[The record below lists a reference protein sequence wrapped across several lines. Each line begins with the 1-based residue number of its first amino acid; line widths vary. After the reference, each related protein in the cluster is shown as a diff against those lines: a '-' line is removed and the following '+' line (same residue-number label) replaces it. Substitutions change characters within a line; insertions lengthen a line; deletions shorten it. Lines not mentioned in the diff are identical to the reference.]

1 MGALLE
7 GLSAGPSTSRA
18 RTGIVRYRHW
28 DTGGPPDVAFEAGR
42 CEIGTDDLVV
52 AKSMGTMV
60 LLEAVALGQLPAEV
74 VLIGTP
80 VKGYSDTQVA
90 QLKALAAACPCLF
103 IQQSDDFTGSHAE
116 LVSVLGSEP
125 GAAVIRKVD
134 GSDHIYADTDEL
146 VAIIEEWRQRAGAD
160 RG

>member
-1 MGALLE
+1 MGALLD
-7 GLSAGPSTSRA
+7 GLSVGQA
-18 RTGIVRYRHW
+18 RTSIVRYRHW
-28 DTGGPPDVAFEAGR
+28 DTDGSPDVAFEAGR
-42 CEIGTDDLVV
+42 CTIGADDLVV

-60 LLEAVALGQLPAEV
+60 LLEATALGRAPAEA

-80 VKGYSDTQVA
+80 VKGYSDAQVV
-90 QLKALAAACPCLF
+90 QLKALTVACPCLF

-116 LVSVLGSEP
+116 LLSLFGSEP

-134 GSDHIYADTDEL
+134 GGDHIYADTDEL
-146 VAIIEEWRQRAGAD
+146 VAIIHEWRKRAGAD